1 MPAACGRNGSRPGS
15 RASLVRNW
23 EAASAQPPRGQPAGA
38 DRDQVAQAQP
48 AGRGHVV
55 CGGRPHRAASRH
67 GLVVDVALD
76 DPDTSRAEL
85 RAMAERVRDAT
96 ERSEQERACGS
107 RPTWRTP
114 PPGRSNRP
122 HLEVTGQLP
131 AVIAYRLLS

>member
-1 MPAACGRNGSRPGS
+1 M
-15 RASLVRNW
+15 
-23 EAASAQPPRGQPAGA
+23 
-38 DRDQVAQAQP
+38 
-48 AGRGHVV
+48 
-55 CGGRPHRAASRH
+55 
-67 GLVVDVALD
+67 VDVALD

-96 ERSEQERACGS
+96 ERSERLIEGLLTLARSEQERACGS

-114 PPGRSNRP
+114 PPRRSNRP